1 MTEYNSFQQTPANK
15 SSKSLWVVG
24 DLVKFISTGED
35 TGGKYDLFDAYVPS
49 NVGTTPHIHLQQD
62 EGFYIVEGT
71 VKFQLNDKVITATPG
86 TFVNVP
92 KGETH
97 AYRNLE
103 DKPARMVIQG
113 IPSGLDKLI
122 EATSRPGTDI
132 SAAFPLFTDEGL
144 DKIVQAFKDNASVA
158 LDSIIFAGTEYS
170 VNEDGSPLAAVTL
183 IRPLADTGAVGATIT
198 LKDGTAKYLQDYNG
212 SQQIKVNFADGER
225 VKVVNIPI
233 IDDNSIEANQTINL
247 TLSDATGGAIIGLLQ
262 NTATLTIVDNDA
274 LPKGK
279 NGVLLLGDDSDDILT
294 GGKSSENIIARKGN
308 DLLTG
313 GGNKD
318 LFTVKL
324 GDGIDTITDFGGVG
338 TGSRPSTAVSAEVD
352 TLKFE
357 GNGLTAKNLLLTQN
371 GNDLLISFEGVE
383 NTGVLVENFAL
394 QKLENLRK
402 ATGASVDIGNILFNG
417 QTGFQDSFDV
427 FNANEQRSNVYSR
440 NSVTF
445 LNDLNNNTSGFDKS
459 NDVINGQ
466 GGNDYLSGLS
476 GDDLLRGG
484 AGNDTLVGGF
494 GWDTLIGG
502 SGRDTFS
509 FTSGSGIDTV
519 VDFTDG
525 EDFIGLSGG
534 LTFGDLTIYQG
545 TGGSVNDTLINIT
558 STNEP
563 LMILS
568 GIQVNTIATANF
580 SIV

>member
-1 MTEYNSFQQTPANK
+1 MTEYNSFQQIPANK

-24 DLVKFISTGED
+24 DLVKFISTGKD

-71 VKFQLNDKVITATPG
+71 VKFQLNDRVITASPG

-92 KGETH
+92 KGQTH

-103 DKPARMVIQG
+103 DKPARMLIQG

-122 EATSRPGTDI
+122 EDTSRPGTDI

-144 DKIVQAFKDNASVA
+144 DKIVQAFKDNASVP

-170 VNEDGSPLAAVTL
+170 VNEDGSPIAAVTL
-183 IRPLADTGAVGATIT
+183 IRPLDDTGAVGATIT
-198 LKDGTAKYLQDYNG
+198 LKDGTAKYLEDYNG

-233 IDDNSIEANQTINL
+233 IDDNSIEANKTINL

-274 LPKGK
+274 RPKGK
-279 NGVLLLGDDSDDILT
+279 DGVLLVGDDSNNILT
-294 GGKSSENIIARKGN
+294 GGKSSENIIAGKGN

-313 GGNKD
+313 GGNID
-318 LFTVKL
+318 LFAVQF
-324 GDGIDTITDFGGVG
+324 GNGIDTITDFGGVG
-338 TGSRPSTAVSAEVD
+338 SGSRPSTDVSAEID

-357 GNGLTAKNLLLTQN
+357 GNGLTARNLLLTQN
-371 GNDLLISFEGVE
+371 QDDLLITFEGVE
-383 NTGVLVENFAL
+383 NTGVVLQNFAL
-394 QKLENLRK
+394 QNLDNLRQ
-402 ATGASVDIGNILFNG
+402 ATGASEDIGNILFDG

-427 FNANEQRSNVYSR
+427 FDANEQRSSVYNR

-476 GDDLLRGG
+476 GDDILRGG

-494 GWDTLIGG
+494 GWDTLTGG
-502 SGRDTFS
+502 SGKDTFS
-509 FTSGSGIDTV
+509 FTSGSGIDTI

-525 EDFIGLSGG
+525 EDSIGLLGG
-534 LTFGDLTIYQG
+534 LAFADLTIYQG

-558 STNEP
+558 SSNEP
-563 LMILS
+563 LMVLS
-568 GIQVNTIATANF
+568 GVQVNTITSADF
-580 SIV
+580 LIV